1 LNISTLCANRSF
13 HSNLASLISTPHGTL
28 ALDMEVTHSSSV
40 ISRLSPSDEVDLN
53 ELYDIRHEVG
63 RTFDVKIRIASLC
76 QTFDLQVVDK
86 QACFWHLIDQLVFH
100 LHLRL
105 PASPLNM

>member
-1 LNISTLCANRSF
+1 
-13 HSNLASLISTPHGTL
+13 
-28 ALDMEVTHSSSV
+28 MEVTHSSSV